1 VADFVAHARQR
12 GKILTPSYHQVT
24 QEIYQ
29 SAKYRWQRYR
39 DQFTDVKETLAPFVT
54 EFGYS
59 WD

>member
-1 VADFVAHARQR
+1 
-12 GKILTPSYHQVT
+12 VT

-29 SAKYRWQRYR
+29 SAQYRWQRYR
-39 DQFTDVKETLAPFVT
+39 DQFTDVKKILALFIT